1 MNDEAHSQQE
11 EALVTL
17 EGEDGHSYS
26 CQILDIFEFEK
37 QEYALLLKVAEVN
50 AAENGKE
57 VKEEKKEADEEDGAL
72 VIMRL
77 VQKDDQSIFQ
87 TIESDAEFDKVVAHV
102 EELAREHEETMAN
115 EEKH

>member
-17 EGEDGHSYS
+17 EGEDGNSYS

-37 QEYALLLKVAEVN
+37 QEYALLLKVGGAE
-50 AAENGKE
+50 AKDNGKE
-57 VKEEKKEADEEDGAL
+57 ADDDAL

-77 VQKDDQSIFQ
+77 VQRDDQSIFQ
-87 TIESDAEFDKVVAHV
+87 TIESDEEFDKIVAHV
-102 EELAREHEETMAN
+102 EELARQHEESIAAEN
-115 EEKH
+115 SH

>member
-17 EGEDGHSYS
+17 EGEDGNSYS

-37 QEYALLLKVAEVN
+37 QEYALLLKVGEAG
-50 AAENGKE
+50 AKENGKE
-57 VKEEKKEADEEDGAL
+57 AEEEDGAL

-77 VQKDDQSIFQ
+77 VQRDDKSIFQ
-87 TIESDAEFDKVVAHV
+87 TIESDEEFDKVVAYV
-102 EELAREHEETMAN
+102 EELARQHEETLAN
-115 EEKH
+115 ENIH

>member
-1 MNDEAHSQQE
+1 MNEEAHSQQE

-17 EGEDGHSYS
+17 EGEDGNSYS

-37 QEYALLLKVAEVN
+37 QEYALLLKVGETTGQ
-50 AAENGKE
+50 ENGKGT
-57 VKEEKKEADEEDGAL
+57 DEEDGAL

-77 VQKDDQSIFQ
+77 VQRDDQSIFQ
-87 TIESDAEFDKVVAHV
+87 TIESDEEFDKVVAHV
-102 EELAREHEETMAN
+102 EELARQHEETLAN

>member
-17 EGEDGHSYS
+17 EGEDGNSYS

-37 QEYALLLKVAEVN
+37 QEYALLLKVGDAK
-50 AAENGKE
+50 AQGNGKE
-57 VKEEKKEADEEDGAL
+57 ADEKADEEDGAL

-77 VQKDDQSIFQ
+77 VQRDDKSIFQ
-87 TIESDAEFDKVVAHV
+87 TIESDEEFDKVVAHV
-102 EELAREHEETMAN
+102 EELARQHEETLAN
-115 EEKH
+115 ENSH

>member
-1 MNDEAHSQQE
+1 MNDEAHSEQE
-11 EALVTL
+11 DALVTL

-57 VKEEKKEADEEDGAL
+57 KSEAEEEEGEL

-115 EEKH
+115 EERH